1 MFSGVNPAQYEL
13 YSLPAKK
20 WHWRARTS
28 ALFFSQTIPLDHQYR
43 FILTSSV
50 LNLAEL
56 LGVRPDLAKCK
67 KLVYFHENQLVYP
80 VREIKE
86 RDCQYGMNQIMTC
99 LSADEILFNSN
110 FNRTS
115 FLNSI
120 NTFLNIQPD
129 FKLKQI
135 KEKIEPKCQV
145 LYFPIKFHKMP
156 KRKIENSE

>member
-1 MFSGVNPAQYEL
+1 MVCA
-13 YSLPAKK
+13 
-20 WHWRARTS
+20 
-28 ALFFSQTIPLDHQYR
+28 
-43 FILTSSV
+43 SS
-50 LNLAEL
+50 NEGEL
-56 LGVRPDLAKCK
+56 LLLLLIYYCF
-67 KLVYFHENQLVYP
+67 YS
-80 VREIKE
+80 
-86 RDCQYGMNQIMTC
+86 

-110 FNRTS
+110 FNKNS

>member
-1 MFSGVNPAQYEL
+1 MFFFLFKIGVNPAQYEL

-67 KLVYFHENQLVYP
+67 KIVYFHENQLVYP

-86 RDCQYGMNQIMTC
+86 RDCQYGMNQIMTWFVIFFNLITNLNFFC
-99 LSADEILFNSN
+99 YFLVYQLMKYYSIQILT
-110 FNRTS
+110 RHR
-115 FLNSI
+115 FL
-120 NTFLNIQPD
+120 T
-129 FKLKQI
+129 
-135 KEKIEPKCQV
+135 V
-145 LYFPIKFHKMP
+145 
-156 KRKIENSE
+156 